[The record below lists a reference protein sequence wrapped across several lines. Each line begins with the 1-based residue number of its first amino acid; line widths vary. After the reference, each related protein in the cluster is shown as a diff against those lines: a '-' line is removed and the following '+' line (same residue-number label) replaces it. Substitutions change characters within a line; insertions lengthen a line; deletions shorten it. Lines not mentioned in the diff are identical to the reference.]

1 MASHEY
7 QTTVFSPEGKL
18 HQIEYAFKA
27 IKSCGLTS
35 LAIRGSDSVVFVCE
49 KKVDDLMID
58 PSTVSN
64 LYMITP
70 QIGALAT
77 GREADGRAWVMRLR
91 QEAFE
96 FMKENGVPITADV
109 LASRA
114 ADIAQLYTQKSGM
127 RAYAVEMTLA
137 SVDRSKGPLLYQVDP
152 AGHCIG
158 HFGCSSGVKDQEAQN
173 ELEKMFREKGGFTD
187 MEEDEVVRNSMLA
200 LQNTLGQDFKATD
213 IEVAV
218 VNKEGK
224 YMKMTTEQVEAHLN
238 AVQKFD

>member
-27 IKSCGLTS
+27 IKSCGLTG
-35 LAIRGSDSVVFVCE
+35 LGMRGKENVVLVIE
-49 KKVDDLMID
+49 KKIDDLMID

-96 FMKENGVPITADV
+96 FMKENGVAITVDV

-137 SVDRSKGPLLYQVDP
+137 SVDKAKGPLLYQIDP

-173 ELEKMFREKGGFTD
+173 ELEKMWREKDGFKE
-187 MEEDEVVRNSMLA
+187 MESDEVIRSSMVA
-200 LQNTLGQDFKATD
+200 LQNTLGQDFKSTD

-218 VNKEGK
+218 INKNGQ
-224 YMKMTTEQVEAHLN
+224 YSKMSVEEIETHLN